1 MAILVTYLNFNRASI
16 SSTHSIQDP
25 EQKNNVSF
33 NLKTRDW
40 TSALLPLVSNDSIF
54 FSNESFFLEKIEI
67 HYVEIS

>member
-25 EQKNNVSF
+25 EQKN
-33 NLKTRDW
+33 LKTRDW

-54 FSNESFFLEKIEI
+54 FSKESFFLQKIEI